1 MESCDQNGV
10 CGIQYAVEADGTVYP
25 CDFYTLD
32 SYRLGNLTE
41 DEFSDLDSAREN
53 LNFLQRPRV
62 LAESCRRCEYLRFC
76 GGGCRRT
83 RVMSEQGELRS
94 VFCEAYRS
102 FFKRCLPRL
111 QAVAHT
117 IRMSEAGRYPIR

>member
-83 RVMSEQGELRS
+83 RVMSEPGRASFSLLRS
-94 VFCEAYRS
+94 
-102 FFKRCLPRL
+102 LPDAFSNAACPGFR
-111 QAVAHT
+111 
-117 IRMSEAGRYPIR
+117 R